1 MIKKYYAWKKYAK
14 AELEKIRGKES
25 LKLILIKFFLP
36 IILSFVAAFIIYLTG
51 PELYTKLLYLL
62 GFYLFTPLGISVGI
76 PFGVGLGINIL
87 IIVAFMLLVDC
98 LCSMFIIWNLNYI
111 KILPFFGKIIKKI
124 EEKTALMLKKNG
136 RIEKLEFL
144 GVLLFVV
151 VPVYWSGAII
161 GSFVGKILSMKPQK
175 IWTAVIIGSL
185 IRLTIIALIVTGLI
199 NLLF

>member
-124 EEKTALMLKKNG
+124 EEKTVLMLKKNG

>member
-36 IILSFVAAFIIYLTG
+36 IILSFVAAFIIYQTG

-76 PFGVGLGINIL
+76 PFGVGLEINIL

-111 KILPFFGKIIKKI
+111 KILPFFGKIVKKI

-144 GVLLFVV
+144 GVLLFVII
-151 VPVYWSGAII
+151 PLYWSGAII
-161 GSFVGKILSMKPQK
+161 GSFVGKILSMKPWK
-175 IWTAVIIGSL
+175 IWVAVIIGSL
-185 IRLTIIALIVTGLI
+185 IRLTIIALFATGLI
-199 NLLF
+199 YLLF